1 MSKNLVV
8 YRKVYDYSIRNIKQ
22 VIEMNLQGNQRSIR
36 FGFGHYKNKKAE
48 YLAFGRS
55 MAEYIRD
62 DDYEG
67 ALDLINES
75 YVRCQGSWSDFMNEH
90 FSYHFFHCHD
100 CEAIFH
106 EDEEHNA
113 YDDYSVCQHCADHN
127 YRYSDRNSY
136 WVRDDDEDHEEH
148 EHIREYHT
156 SSENLGHIP
165 SRYDIRK
172 PRVLLGLELEMEIK
186 DSYSRDERAGELL
199 DNLGSYTDPE
209 GLTYD
214 YALCE
219 HDGSLDHGFEMVTS
233 YTGLDVHAQQ
243 LKFFEGG
250 LRGAISHD
258 SDNCGLHV
266 HICKADMTTLHG
278 AKMILFINDQANHKL
293 VRAIARRDDSEYAK
307 IKNKKDDTYWLKDA
321 VGCDTKRAQLRSLN
335 ADRYEA
341 LNFKN
346 TNTVE
351 FRLFK
356 GSLVYSTI
364 MSCLEFTYATW
375 FFCRESSNKNLTTEH
390 FLKFICANE
399 NRADTRFLRAYLKA
413 KGFDLPEK
421 NTVVQFPKSSPNQ
434 LKKVA

>member
-1 MSKNLVV
+1 MDQKNLVV
-8 YRKVYDYSIRNIKQ
+8 YRRAYAYSISNIRDQ
-22 VIEMNLQGNQRSIR
+22 IRANLRGVSRSDR
-36 FGFGHYKNKKAE
+36 FSYAWSRKNTKAQ
-48 YLAFGRS
+48 YWAFGRAMS
-55 MAEYIRD
+55 DCIRD
-62 DDYEG
+62 NDSFE
-67 ALDLINES
+67 ALDLINRS
-75 YVRCQGSWSDFMNEH
+75 DVHCRQGWASFMDDH
-90 FSYHFFHCHD
+90 FSDNFFHCQD
-100 CEAIFH
+100 CENLFST
-106 EDEEHNA
+106 DEEHNC
-113 YDDYSVCQHCADHN
+113 YDDYSVCNSCADHS

-136 WVRDDDEDHEEH
+136 WVRDDDEEYSENKN
-148 EHIREYHT
+148 IREYHT
-156 SSENLGHIP
+156 CSDHLGHIP
-165 SRYDIRK
+165 SKYDDRK

-186 DSYSRDERAGELL
+186 DSYCRDDRAGDLL
-199 DNLGSYTDPE
+199 KNVGEYKNHT
-209 GLTYD
+209 

-219 HDGSLDHGFEMVTS
+219 NDGSLDHGFEMVTA
-233 YTGLDVHAQQ
+233 YTGLDVHSEQ
-243 LKFFEGG
+243 LKFFAEGG
-250 LRGAISHD
+250 LKGAISHD

-278 AKMILFINDQANHKL
+278 AKMILFINDQANYKL
-293 VRAIARRDDSEYAK
+293 IKAIARRDDSDYAK

-321 VGCDTKRAQLRSLN
+321 VRGCDSKRSQLRSLN

-375 FFCRESSNKNLTTEH
+375 FFTRQSSTKNLTTDH

-399 NRADTRFLRAYLKA
+399 NRADTKNLRAYLKA
-413 KGFDLPEK
+413 KGFELPEK
-421 NTVVQFPKSSPNQ
+421 NTVVAFPTQSPNQ

>member
-1 MSKNLVV
+1 MNDRNLVV
-8 YRKVYDYSIRNIKQ
+8 YRRAYAYKISDIKHM
-22 VIEMNLQGNQRSIR
+22 IAMNLKGNRLSDR
-36 FGFGHYKNKKAE
+36 FAYAWNRKNTKAQ
-48 YLAFGRS
+48 YWAFGRA
-55 MAEYIRD
+55 MADFIRD
-62 DDYEG
+62 DDSYS
-67 ALDLINES
+67 ALDLIN
-75 YVRCQGSWSDFMNEH
+75 QSDVHTRDGWVSFMDRN
-90 FSYHFFHCHD
+90 FSDNFFHCHD
-100 CEAIFH
+100 CENLFST
-106 EDEEHNA
+106 DEEHNA
-113 YDDYSVCQHCADHN
+113 YDDYSVCQSCADHN

-136 WVRDDDEDHEEH
+136 WVRDDDEEED
-148 EHIREYHT
+148 ENQNIREYH
-156 SSENLGHIP
+156 SCSDHLGHIP
-165 SRYDIRK
+165 SKYDNRK

-186 DSYSRDERAGELL
+186 DSYCRDERAGELL
-199 DNLGSYTDPE
+199 NHMRDYGHHT
-209 GLTYD
+209 

-219 HDGSLDHGFEMVTS
+219 NDGSLDHGFEMVTA
-233 YTGLDVHAQQ
+233 YTGLDVHAEK
-243 LKFFEGG
+243 LKYFEKG

-293 VRAIARRDDSEYAK
+293 IKAIARRDSCDYAK
-307 IKNKKDDTYWLKDA
+307 IKNKADDKYWLKDA
-321 VGCDTKRAQLRSLN
+321 MGCDTKRSQLRSLN

-375 FFCRESSNKNLTTEH
+375 FFTRESSTKNLTIDY

-421 NTVVQFPKSSPNQ
+421 NTVLQFPNQSENQ

>member
-1 MSKNLVV
+1 MDQKNLVV
-8 YRKVYDYSIRNIKQ
+8 YRRAYAYSIS
-22 VIEMNLQGNQRSIR
+22 NLRDQIRANLKGVFRSDR
-36 FGFGHYKNKKAE
+36 FAYAWNRKNTKAQ
-48 YLAFGRS
+48 YWAFGRA
-55 MAEYIRD
+55 MGDCIRD
-62 DDYEG
+62 DDVSE
-67 ALDLINES
+67 ALDLINRS
-75 YVRCQGSWSDFMNEH
+75 DVHCRQGWASFMDDRFSDN
-90 FSYHFFHCHD
+90 FFHCQD
-100 CEAIFH
+100 CENLFH
-106 EDEEHNA
+106 QDEEHNC
-113 YDDYSVCQHCADHN
+113 YDDYSVCESCANHS
-127 YRYSDRNSY
+127 YHYSDRHNY
-136 WVRDDDEDHEEH
+136 WVRDDDEEENQN
-148 EHIREYHT
+148 IREYHT
-156 SSENLGHIP
+156 CSENLGHIP
-165 SRYDIRK
+165 SRYDDRK

-186 DSYSRDERAGELL
+186 DSYCRDDRAGVLL
-199 DNLGSYTDPE
+199 ENVGDYQGHT
-209 GLTYD
+209 

-219 HDGSLDHGFEMVTS
+219 NDGSLDHGFEMVTA
-233 YTGLDVHAQQ
+233 YTGLDVHAEQ
-243 LKFFEGG
+243 LQYFAEGG
-250 LRGAISHD
+250 LKGAISHD

-293 VRAIARRDDSEYAK
+293 IKAIARRDSSDYAK

-321 VGCDTKRAQLRSLN
+321 VRGCDTKRSQLRSLN

-375 FFCRESSNKNLTTEH
+375 FFTRQSSTKNLTTDY

-399 NRADTRFLRAYLKA
+399 NRADTKNLRAYLKA

-421 NTVVQFPKSSPNQ
+421 NTVVAFPTQSPNQ